1 LRQADEAALFG
12 AARVMRKRLLFVV
25 NVDWFFVS
33 HRLPIARL
41 AQQRGYEVHL
51 AAAFGPQLRQ
61 QLEELGIKTHPL
73 RWSRSGA
80 GLIELL
86 RSCRD
91 LIALLRSFRG
101 DIAHLVTLKPVLL
114 GGMTARLLGVQRVVM
129 AIPGRGSVFSAR
141 GMRAT
146 VRRWC
151 ALAAYRLAYDPG
163 RTRVI
168 VQNVEDRD
176 YFVGRGVF
184 RSEDVVLIRG
194 SGADVRLFREQPE
207 ARGVPVVTLASRMLR
222 EKGIADFVAAATLL
236 RRQGE
241 KARFVLVGDPD
252 PGNPHSHT
260 QAEIEQ
266 WVRAGD
272 VEWWGFRADMHEVFR
287 QSHIVCLPTYYG
299 EGVPKVLIEAAAS
312 ARPIVATDKPG
323 CRDIVR
329 DGHNGLLV
337 PERMPA
343 ALAAAIRRLL
353 ADSELRV
360 QMGRRG
366 RRWVE
371 EQFTSEIVAER
382 TLGIYEELLS

>member
-1 LRQADEAALFG
+1 
-12 AARVMRKRLLFVV
+12 MRKRLLFVV

-51 AAAFGPQLRQ
+51 AAAFEPQTRQ
-61 QLEELGIKTHPL
+61 QLEDLGIRTHPL
-73 RWSRSGA
+73 HWSRSGA
-80 GLIELL
+80 GPLELL
-86 RSCRD
+86 RSCRE
-91 LIALLRSFRG
+91 LIALLPSFRN

-114 GGMTARLLGVQRVVM
+114 GGMAARLLGLRRVVM

-141 GMRAT
+141 GMLGT
-146 VRRWC
+146 LRRWC
-151 ALAAYRLAYDPG
+151 ALAAYRYAYDPG

-176 YFVGRGVF
+176 YFVERGVF
-184 RSEDVVLIRG
+184 RAADVILIRG
-194 SGADVRLFREQPE
+194 SGADIRLFTERPE
-207 ARGVPVVTLASRMLR
+207 PDGIPVVVLASRMLR
-222 EKGIADFVAAATLL
+222 EKGIADFVVAAGIL
-236 RRQGE
+236 RRQGSQ
-241 KARFVLVGDPD
+241 ARFVLVGDPD

-266 WVRAGD
+266 WVSAGE
-272 VEWWGFRADMHEVFR
+272 VEWWGHRADMHEVFH

-312 ARPIVATDKPG
+312 TRPIVATNRPG

-337 PERMPA
+337 PERAPE
-343 ALAAAIRRLL
+343 ALAAAIAHLL
-353 ADSELRV
+353 ADRDLRM
-360 QMGRRG
+360 QMGKRG
-366 RRWVE
+366 RQLVE
-371 EQFTSEIVAER
+371 EQFTADLVAEH
-382 TLGIYEELLS
+382 TLGVYQELSQ

>member
-1 LRQADEAALFG
+1 
-12 AARVMRKRLLFVV
+12 MRKRLLFVV

-51 AAAFGPQLRQ
+51 AAAFGPQMRE

-80 GLIELL
+80 GPLELV

-91 LIALLRSFRG
+91 LIALLRSFRD

-114 GGMTARLLGVQRVVM
+114 GGMAARLLGLRRVVM
-129 AIPGRGSVFSAR
+129 AIPGRGSVFSAP
-141 GMRAT
+141 GMLAT
-146 VRRWC
+146 LRRWC
-151 ALAAYRLAYDPG
+151 ALAAYRLAYGRG

-168 VQNVEDRD
+168 VQNVEDRN
-176 YFVGRGVF
+176 YFVERGVF
-184 RSEDVVLIRG
+184 RAADVVLIRG
-194 SGADVRLFREQPE
+194 SGADVRVFSEQPE
-207 ARGVPVVTLASRMLR
+207 ADGIPVVTLASRMLR
-222 EKGIADFVAAATLL
+222 EKGIGDFVAAAAAL
-236 RRQGE
+236 RRQGAQ
-241 KARFVLVGDPD
+241 ARFVLVGDPD

-260 QAEIEQ
+260 RAEIEQ
-266 WVRAGD
+266 WVRGGD

-312 ARPIVATDKPG
+312 ARPIVATDVPG

-329 DGHNGLLV
+329 DGYNGLLV
-337 PERMPA
+337 PVRTPA
-343 ALAAAIRRLL
+343 ALAAAIGRLL
-353 ADSELRV
+353 EGRELRV
-360 QMGRRG
+360 QMGKRG
-366 RRWVE
+366 RLWVE
-371 EQFTSEIVAER
+371 EQFTTEIVAER
-382 TLGIYEELLS
+382 TLGIYEELLQ